1 MRLHHIL
8 PMLVLGACAARTGA
22 LTPVSPTELVPD
34 RPRLPTADRDANQ
47 IEEDAGD
54 LVEATVA
61 FCVAPDG
68 HVQSVRI
75 AKPSR
80 SHAYDVD
87 VVHDIADWHFAGGLW
102 TSSTDET
109 CQTARIDYRIL

>member
-8 PMLVLGACAARTGA
+8 PIALFGACAAERTIPPA
-22 LTPVSPTELVPD
+22 SPAELVPSN
-34 RPRLPTADRDANQ
+34 PRLPSADQKATE

-68 HVQSVRI
+68 HVQSVHI

-80 SHAYDVD
+80 SHAYDVA
-87 VVHDIADWHFAGGLW
+87 VVHDLRDWHFAGGLW
-102 TSSTDET
+102 TPSTDET